1 MNATIPD
8 GQMNVLEKCFI
19 DIPSLSITLKMQSLP
34 DISDGKGAQYGDET
48 SIGRSTPFKTYQNS
62 DNRTIGWT
70 AHYMVTQEKDI
81 PLLFSYIRAV
91 QAAVYPFDSK
101 DTNLGGNAAGIGGA
115 PYAPP
120 PVCKLQCGHLLSKLG
135 PINAVLKSYS
145 IKFDPSV
152 PWDEKTYLPYKF
164 DLDLSFDVIYN
175 QSDLPGANRIFNDS
189 SL

>member
-1 MNATIPD
+1 
-8 GQMNVLEKCFI
+8 
-19 DIPSLSITLKMQSLP
+19 
-34 DISDGKGAQYGDET
+34 
-48 SIGRSTPFKTYQNS
+48 
-62 DNRTIGWT
+62 
-70 AHYMVTQEKDI
+70 
-81 PLLFSYIRAV
+81 LLFSYIRAV

-101 DTNLGGNAAGIGGA
+101 DSNLGGNVAGNGGA

-120 PVCKLQCGHLLSKLG
+120 PVCKLQCGDLLSKVG